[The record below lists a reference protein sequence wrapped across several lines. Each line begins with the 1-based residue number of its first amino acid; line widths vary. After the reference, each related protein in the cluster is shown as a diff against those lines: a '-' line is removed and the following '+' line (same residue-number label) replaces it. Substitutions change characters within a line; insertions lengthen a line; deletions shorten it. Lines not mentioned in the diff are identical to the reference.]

1 MLLLCTRNILQIMK
15 VFEKNADLQNALFA
29 ARKQG
34 QSVGFVPTMGALHE
48 GHASLIKRSAKE
60 NDVTVVSVFLN
71 PTQFNDP
78 AALFAVMDRYAVD
91 AIVLAGFLLMVPPF
105 LIARYPGRIIN
116 IHPSLL
122 PKFGGRGMYGH
133 HVHKAVVAAGERE
146 SGITV
151 HEVSEQCD
159 GGQILFQ
166 AAIEVTPADTPA
178 DVEAKIHRLEQR
190 YFPPVIAATLTGR
203 PLSDFISL
211 PSASRA

>member
-1 MLLLCTRNILQIMK
+1 MKNIAILASGNGS
-15 VFEKNADLQNALFA
+15 NAENIIRF
-29 ARKQG
+29 
-34 QSVGFVPTMGALHE
+34 F
-48 GHASLIKRSAKE
+48 HANRIGWQ
-60 NDVTVVSVFLN
+60 VSVVLCN
-71 PTQFNDP
+71 RPEARVMQRAEHLGVPAELMSKDRFNDP
-78 AALFAVMDRYAVD
+78 AALLGVMDRYAVD
-91 AIVLAGFLLMVPPF
+91 AIVLAGFLLMVSPF

-166 AAIEVTPADTPA
+166 AATEVTPADTPA
-178 DVEAKIHRLEQR
+178 DVEAKIHCLEQQ

-203 PLSDFISL
+203 PLSDFMSL

>member
-1 MLLLCTRNILQIMK
+1 MKNIAILASGNGT
-15 VFEKNADLQNALFA
+15 NAENIIRF
-29 ARKQG
+29 
-34 QSVGFVPTMGALHE
+34 F
-48 GHASLIKRSAKE
+48 HANRIGWQ
-60 NDVTVVSVFLN
+60 VSVVLCN
-71 PTQFNDP
+71 RPEARVMQRAEQLGVPAELMSKAQFNDP
-78 AALFAVMDRYAVD
+78 AALLAVMNRYAVD
-91 AIVLAGFLLMVPPF
+91 AIVLAGFLLMVPSF
-105 LIARYPGRIIN
+105 LIVRYPGRIIN

-166 AAIEVTPADTPA
+166 VATEVTPADTPA
-178 DVEAKIHRLEQR
+178 DVEAKIHRLEQQ

>member
-1 MLLLCTRNILQIMK
+1 MKNIAILASGNGS
-15 VFEKNADLQNALFA
+15 NAENIICF
-29 ARKQG
+29 
-34 QSVGFVPTMGALHE
+34 F
-48 GHASLIKRSAKE
+48 HANRIGWQ
-60 NDVTVVSVFLN
+60 VSVVLCN
-71 PTQFNDP
+71 RPEARVMQRAEHLGVPAELMSKDRFNDP
-78 AALFAVMDRYAVD
+78 AALFAVMDRYTVD

-159 GGQILFQ
+159 GGKILFQ
-166 AAIEVTPADTPA
+166 AATEVTPADTPA

-203 PLSDFISL
+203 PLSDFMSL